1 MVLSSVDKSLEETIG
16 RIDWQLLQRQKKTLE
31 KLLVSA
37 SSGVKSNIPAEDI
50 NNLWG
55 LVELIENLQDVREN
69 EMNNMVH
76 FERMEISNKKINHLR
91 DLEEGNG

>member
-1 MVLSSVDKSLEETIG
+1 MVLSSVDKNIEKTIG

-31 KLLVSA
+31 KLIVSL

-50 NNLWG
+50 YELW
-55 LVELIENLQDVREN
+55 ELIEFIENLQDVYEH

-76 FERMEISNKKINHLR
+76 FERAEQ
-91 DLEEGNG
+91 